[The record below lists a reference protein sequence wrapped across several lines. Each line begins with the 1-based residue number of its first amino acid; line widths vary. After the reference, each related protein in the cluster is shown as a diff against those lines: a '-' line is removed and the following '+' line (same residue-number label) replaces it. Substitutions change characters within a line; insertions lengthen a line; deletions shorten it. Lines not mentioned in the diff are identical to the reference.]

1 MILLSFLFSICLI
14 FSPIVKNGIKNG
26 LILLTDQ
33 VIPALYPF
41 ILITTCI
48 NQKNTSLNTLLLIG
62 ISILSGYPVGAKIIA
77 EHSFLDIPIDKQNL
91 LMLCNNPSLPYLIS
105 YVGAFC
111 FNNPLYGLIIYLCIL
126 IGNILTLIFKNLFKA
141 FYPTKLECSKQMVF
155 CSVNP
160 YQSEVLFLDTFKTL
174 INLSNYILIFS
185 IFISLINNLSFIPY
199 PIRLIFIC
207 LAETTTGI
215 LHLSKFQIQTSFK
228 LVWITGMIGFGGL
241 SVIFQTFSMIHNSN
255 LSIKKYMTD
264 KAISSLIAMSVMY
277 GLTYLIK

>member
-1 MILLSFLFSICLI
+1 MILLSFLFLICLI

-41 ILITTCI
+41 ILITTYI
-48 NQKNTSLNTLLLIG
+48 NKKYTSLNSLLLIG

-77 EHSFLDIPIDKQNL
+77 EHSFLDIPITKQNL
-91 LMLCNNPSLPYLIS
+91 LILCNNPSLPYLIS
-105 YVGAFC
+105 YVGALC
-111 FNNPLYGLIIYLCIL
+111 LNNPLYGLIIYLCIV
-126 IGNILTLIFKNLFKA
+126 IGNILTLVFKNLLKS
-141 FYPTKLECSKQMVF
+141 FYPKKFENSNQMIF
-155 CSVNP
+155 CSVN
-160 YQSEVLFLDTFKTL
+160 QCKSEILFLDTFKTL

-185 IFISLINNLSFIPY
+185 ILISFINNLSFIPH

-215 LHLSKFQIQTSFK
+215 LHLSKLEIQTSLK
-228 LVWITGMIGFGGL
+228 LVWITGIIGFGGL
-241 SVIFQTFSMIHNSN
+241 SVIFQTFSMIKSSK

-277 GLTYLIK
+277 GLTHLIK